1 MTVTANV
8 SRCTNVFVSSDALL
22 VHAGSDDCAALA
34 ASTLHTL
41 SGLGLRTQTGG
52 SFVPVVSLFH
62 VSDALLV
69 SFLWSTAQ
77 SAFGAF
83 LTMPPMYSLTLR
95 PAVPSAV
102 LVRKTL
108 FAVAVVVCFAV
119 SMAMSKFA
127 VSSSPSTYT
136 RTWSLWPQSIH
147 WLLAVQSSWM
157 L

>member
-1 MTVTANV
+1 
-8 SRCTNVFVSSDALL
+8 
-22 VHAGSDDCAALA
+22 
-34 ASTLHTL
+34 
-41 SGLGLRTQTGG
+41 
-52 SFVPVVSLFH
+52 
-62 VSDALLV
+62 
-69 SFLWSTAQ
+69 
-77 SAFGAF
+77 
-83 LTMPPMYSLTLR
+83 MPPMYSLTLR
-95 PAVPSAV
+95 SAVPSAV